1 VTHPSVEAI
10 AEHLEGA
17 LYQADDQRVREHLR
31 GCAECADRAEGLRAL
46 PGLLRTAG
54 EVPSMPEH
62 LARRVDDAIAD
73 EARRRA
79 EAPAPV
85 AAAAAMSGTA
95 QAGDKALAG
104 REAETQETPVV
115 DLDAHRR
122 RRRRVLAGG
131 LLAAAAATVVAVG
144 LGDVLQ
150 TSQQAPESAQSS
162 QSTGRTKSTGT
173 AGAPPSAESLL
184 ESNGRQRANDPAPG
198 AMQASPDAAL
208 PLSPAALIAGVVDA
222 HDPQRPGHER
232 RDCLA
237 SALGPDAARTGASYA
252 VSLPG
257 GAGTG
262 GPVPGVV
269 WLRPNNRPTEAVL
282 VACAPRPRELERRG
296 LGE

>member
-10 AEHLEGA
+10 AEHLEGT
-17 LYQADDQRVREHLR
+17 LDQADDQHVREHLR
-31 GCAECADRAEGLRAL
+31 GCAECTDRAEALYAL

-79 EAPAPV
+79 DASTPV
-85 AAAAAMSGTA
+85 AAAAAMAAPARAEEPLAPG
-95 QAGDKALAG
+95 GDAS
-104 REAETQETPVV
+104 TPVA
-115 DLDAHRR
+115 DLDARR

-144 LGDVLQ
+144 LGEVLQ
-150 TSQQAPESAQSS
+150 TSQQASESAGSAGSS
-162 QSTGRTKSTGT
+162 AR
-173 AGAPPSAESLL
+173 PSAESLL
-184 ESNGRQRANDPAPG
+184 QPEGRGPSDTAPR
-198 AMQASPDAAL
+198 PDHAPSAAAL
-208 PLSPAALIAGVVDA
+208 PLVPAGLIADVVDA

-232 RDCLA
+232 RQCVA
-237 SALGPDAARTGASYA
+237 SALGSDAARTGASYA

-262 GPVPGVV
+262 GPTPGVV
-269 WLRPNNRPTEAVL
+269 WLRPNDRPTEAVL
-282 VACAPRPRELERRG
+282 VACAPRPRVLDRRV
-296 LGE
+296 LGD